1 MTAVKANLVFLA
13 VTCLSLVVLVPAE
26 LLGIISGNALAFLGV
41 LGACTL
47 CLVLPLNAFHRTVLA
62 YYGRM
67 FFHTFGGI
75 FLCLFGYVWG
85 KEAVIALSLSL
96 LVVFLVSSLLDW
108 LGVKTAF
115 TSPNVDR
122 AGRRLPGATHYL
134 SGTYW
139 LVAVLLVL
147 FFFPSSIAYASILI
161 LSVGDTAAGLS
172 KRIGR
177 IPNPLNRERSIES
190 WVVQLFGSFSSCLL
204 YVHPPIALVGSA
216 VGALVDSLKIPL
228 DDNLS
233 VPLCSALVMSF
244 MTFGFR

>member
-1 MTAVKANLVFLA
+1 MTGVRANAVFIA
-13 VTCLSLVVLVPAE
+13 VSCLSLVVLVPAE
-26 LLGIISGNALAFLGV
+26 LLGFMSGNALAFLGV

-47 CLVLPLNAFHRTVLA
+47 GLTLGLNVFRRTLLG

-67 FFHTFGGI
+67 FFHTVGGV
-75 FLCLFGYVWG
+75 FLCLFGYVCG
-85 KEAVIALSLSL
+85 KEALVAVSLSL
-96 LVVFLVSSLLDW
+96 LVVFAVSSLLDW

-115 TSPNVDR
+115 TSPNVDK
-122 AGRRLPGATHYL
+122 AGRRVPGATHYL

-139 LVAVLLVL
+139 LISVLLVL
-147 FFFPSSIAYASILI
+147 LFFPSSIAYASILI

-177 IPNPLNRERSIES
+177 MPNPFNRERSFES
-190 WVVQLFGSFSSCLL
+190 WAVQFLGSFSSCLL
-204 YVHPPIALVGSA
+204 YVHPLIALAGSA
-216 VGALVDSLKIPL
+216 VGALVESLKIPL

-244 MTFGFR
+244 ISFSFR